1 MQFCIFVAKISI
13 SMESLYRTFN
23 LQLEHTSTAFV
34 RFLHDRIAW
43 NSRLVAVLGAR
54 GVGKTTLLLQHIKLY
69 DNLNEV
75 LFVTADDFYFTT
87 HRLFDLAYRFFSNGG
102 KKLYIDEIHKY
113 KDWSREL
120 KNIYDQIPELS
131 VVYTGSS
138 ILDLEKGGADLSR
151 RKVEYKLPGLSFR
164 EYVNLSQ
171 GWNLS
176 PSSLDE
182 VLAGRV
188 AFPYEKERPLKL
200 FKEYLA
206 VGYYPFFRET
216 EYYLRLRSIIS
227 QMVES
232 DIPIFAD
239 MNVASSVKLKKLLY
253 ALAQSVPFKPNYT
266 KLERDLEISRNTFPY
281 YISYLEKAG
290 IINLLRE
297 KAQGLK
303 LLEKVEKIYLN
314 NTNMAY
320 ALSDTLPDVG
330 NIRET
335 VFFSWMRV
343 GHLVTSSS
351 FSDFEIDGY
360 TFEVGGKN
368 KTQRQI
374 KQADKGYVVKDDVEY
389 AYQNTIPL
397 WMFGFIY

>member
-1 MQFCIFVAKISI
+1 MD
-13 SMESLYRTFN
+13 SLYRTFK
-23 LQLEHTSTAFV
+23 LQLEHTTTTFV
-34 RFLHDRIAW
+34 RFLHEQIAW
-43 NSRLVAVLGAR
+43 NSRLIAVLGAR

-69 DNLNEV
+69 DNLDEV

-87 HRLFDLAYRFFSNGG
+87 HRLFDLAYQFFSNGG

-113 KDWSREL
+113 KGWSREL
-120 KNIYDQIPELS
+120 KNIYDQIPELN

-138 ILDLEKGGADLSR
+138 VLDLEKGGADLSR

-164 EYVNLSQ
+164 EFVNLSQ
-171 GWNLS
+171 GWNL
-176 PSSLDE
+176 PPYSLDE
-182 VLAGRV
+182 ILSGEVV
-188 AFPYEKERPLKL
+188 FPYEKERPLKL
-200 FKEYLA
+200 FKEYLTI
-206 VGYYPFFRET
+206 GYYPFFRET
-216 EYYLRLRSIIS
+216 EYHLRLRSIIA

-266 KLERDLEISRNTFPY
+266 KLERDLEISRNTLPD
-281 YISYLEKAG
+281 YINYLEKAG

-297 KAQGLK
+297 KAQGMK

-320 ALSDTLPDVG
+320 ALSDTTPDVG

-343 GHLVTSSS
+343 GYFVTSSS
-351 FSDFEIDGY
+351 ISDFEIDGR
-360 TFEVGGKN
+360 TFEVGGKS

-374 KQADKGYVVKDDVEY
+374 KQAKEGYVVKDDIEY
-389 AYQNTIPL
+389 AYQNIVPL
-397 WMFGFIY
+397 WMFGFVY